1 RRGARACARRGDAGE
16 GPTRRATGLR
26 GLQLRVGW
34 PRPGDDRPARRLLE
48 RQDPARARPS
58 RGPLATYEQVSWSL
72 RAELRQ
78 GVFGQRWREGLLT
91 VLLGAVAVTLSLAY
105 DALNHG

>member
-1 RRGARACARRGDAGE
+1 EPDRRGARACARRGDAGE

-48 RQDPARARPS
+48 WQDAARALAS
-58 RGPLATYEQVSWSL
+58 RGPASAGL
-72 RAELRQ
+72 RAEPRARSC
-78 GVFGQRWREGLLT
+78 GTARVTHAIPRLL
-91 VLLGAVAVTLSLAY
+91 VLAAVAMGLSCEVMRS
-105 DALNHG
+105 